1 MPVSKSRPTAAVFRM
16 GAHTAGPEIG
26 DILIKGIT
34 TEYFELV
41 EMTTRNVLLGPIHGF
56 PAALAAARARNPGAM
71 WQQHTDERGRPLTE
85 PFQLPL

>member
-16 GAHTAGPEIG
+16 GAHTAGPRIG